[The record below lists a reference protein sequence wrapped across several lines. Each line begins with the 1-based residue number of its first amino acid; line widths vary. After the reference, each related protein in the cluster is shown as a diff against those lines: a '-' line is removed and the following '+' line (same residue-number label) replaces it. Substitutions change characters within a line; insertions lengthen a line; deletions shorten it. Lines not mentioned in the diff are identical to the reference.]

1 MDFTMYVVSMV
12 NRVPFAAGAR
22 DCLGMKFAIM
32 EAVLALA
39 TFMHRYL
46 IVVPCRSQWSYDIE
60 LGSISLRAHRFSFE
74 LQPGFQPIPAK
85 VNLVQEP
92 ENGIQVRIRPRK
104 A

>member
-1 MDFTMYVVSMV
+1 MYVVSMV

-46 IVVPCRSQWSYDIE
+46 IV
-60 LGSISLRAHRFSFE
+60 GSM
-74 LQPGFQPIPAK
+74 PK
-85 VNLVQEP
+85 TMV
-92 ENGIQVRIRPRK
+92 IRH
-104 A
+104 